1 MASAQDELLIEQVV
15 SAHRA
20 RNLNGQV
27 KSHPAWHDLDA
38 AGRVEAFEA
47 TQHSRALEAAL
58 DGRGQ
63 STTVKAV
70 LERIRRN
77 PSE

>member
-1 MASAQDELLIEQVV
+1 MNPQDELLIEQVT

-20 RNLNGQV
+20 RDLEGRV

-38 AGRVEAFEA
+38 GGRREAFEA
-47 TQHSRALEAAL
+47 TELSRTLESAL
-58 DGRGQ
+58 DPGGQ

-70 LERIRRN
+70 VARIRRG
-77 PSE
+77 

>member
-1 MASAQDELLIEQVV
+1 MATAEDELLIAQVT

-20 RNLNGQV
+20 RGLDGQV

-38 AGRVEAFEA
+38 GGRREAFEA
-47 TQHSRALEAAL
+47 TVLSRKLEAAL
-58 DGRGQ
+58 DSAGR

-70 LERIRRN
+70 LERIRRA
-77 PSE
+77 